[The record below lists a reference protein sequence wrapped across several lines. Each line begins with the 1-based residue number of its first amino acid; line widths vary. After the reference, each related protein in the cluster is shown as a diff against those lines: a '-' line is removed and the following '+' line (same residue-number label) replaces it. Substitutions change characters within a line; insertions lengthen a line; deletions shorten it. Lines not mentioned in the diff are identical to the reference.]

1 MNFFYLWLHETVLG
15 TVPYKYLSF
24 LPILEENEHVLLI
37 LNKFLVNSS
46 NYQAFSLYYIRIKK
60 LKVFPDI
67 CSCVIGTTD

>member
-1 MNFFYLWLHETVLG
+1 MNFFYLWLHETKDETVLG

-46 NYQAFSLYYIRIKK
+46 NY
-60 LKVFPDI
+60 
-67 CSCVIGTTD
+67 